1 MAPSPYSTARSVLCA
16 AGLALVVPGDAARA
30 QQADVSGLRGTGTTG
45 TGNNLTPATGTGPL
59 ESQPF
64 TGATP
69 LPGLQSTAPGESLAP
84 NYGRPHRRANPELR
98 YPGQPRQAARPLPV
112 LVPYPAPS
120 TARQARVEP
129 PRGQMPARNAPPTVA
144 SIPQIPAKRRPKVD
158 ENPYAPIG
166 VPLGSLRLVPYVD
179 IVPGY
184 DSNPDRAPGAHKGST
199 TLRGEVGASWLSN
212 WSVHELKGD
221 FKAGY
226 SKYFSTPLADRPDA
240 AAKTSLRLDVTRDTT
255 LDFELR
261 GNLDTQR
268 PGSTE
273 LTATSIRSRPLVI
286 TTGATAGA
294 ARKFGDFEVSL
305 RGAID
310 RTSYEDATLVNGTTL
325 ALSDNSFNAYG
336 LRLRAGYQI
345 TPGVTPFVEASVDAR
360 RRDVA
365 VDGSGFARDSNGV
378 ALKAGTSFEL
388 TRTLTGEV
396 SAGYAE
402 RKYQDSRLP
411 TLAGATFDAAL
422 VWTASPLTTVT
433 LRGATTLS
441 ETTVANA
448 SGAVN
453 RTVALD
459 ISHALMRN
467 LTLGAVGTIGVNN
480 YQGISL
486 RETTLTGG
494 VKAEYALNR
503 SVSVRGSFT
512 HERLQ
517 STAPGAD
524 YTANVFLLGLKLQ
537 R

>member
-1 MAPSPYSTARSVLCA
+1 MCA
-16 AGLALVVPGDAARA
+16 AGLVLATAGGGARA
-30 QQADVSGLRGTGTTG
+30 QQADATGLRGTGTTAS
-45 TGNNLTPATGTGPL
+45 GNTLAPATGTGPL
-59 ESQPF
+59 DSQPLA
-64 TGATP
+64 GATP
-69 LPGLQSTAPGESLAP
+69 PPGLQPTAPGESLAP
-84 NYGRPHRRANPELR
+84 NYGRPRKRPDPRLK
-98 YPGQPRQAARPLPV
+98 YPGQPKQATRPLPT

-120 TARQARVEP
+120 TARQARAEP

-144 SIPQIPAKRRPKVD
+144 SIPAIAAKARPKVED
-158 ENPYAPIG
+158 NPYAPVG

-179 IVPGY
+179 ISTGY
-184 DSNPDRAPGAHKGST
+184 DSNPDRSPGAHKGST
-199 TLRGEVGASWLSN
+199 TLRGELGAAWLSN
-212 WSVHELKGD
+212 WSVHEFKGD

-226 SKYFSTPLADRPDA
+226 NKYFATPLADRPDA
-240 AAKTSLRLDVTRDTT
+240 QGKTSLRLDVTRDTT
-255 LDFELR
+255 VDFELR

-286 TTGATAGA
+286 TTGATAGGA
-294 ARKFGDFEVSL
+294 HKFGDLEISL
-305 RGAID
+305 HGSLD
-310 RTSYEDATLVNGTTL
+310 RTAYEDATLVNGTTL

-345 TPGVTPFVEASVDAR
+345 TPGITPFVEASGDAR

-365 VDGSGFARDSNGV
+365 VDSSGFARDSNGA

-388 TRTLTGEV
+388 TRTLRGEV

-433 LRGATTLS
+433 LRSATTLA

-453 RTVALD
+453 RALTLD
-459 ISHALMRN
+459 VSHTLMRN
-467 LTLGAVGTIGVNN
+467 LTLGALGAIGVNT
-480 YQGISL
+480 YQGVSL

-494 VKAEYALNR
+494 LKVEYALNR